1 MFIAYIIDT
10 YKYHA
15 KHRPI
20 FMKLLSKLCL
30 FFLLCLPQFVSANQ
44 QIESHKSI
52 KKQANAYLQSLVDA
66 SNGQH
71 EIAIQNLDQ
80 RLKLKKCPLPL
91 EIQLV
96 TEQIK
101 TGKNTLK
108 ISCTSITP
116 WRIFISSYIKLFTHV
131 IVTTQPL
138 AKGHKIKESD
148 LMLLRSDITSLRSSY
163 FSRKQG
169 ITNHITK
176 RRLNRGTIISPKHL
190 TKPIL
195 IKKGDTV
202 SIIAKSD
209 GFQIHMKGIAQHN
222 ASKGEL
228 IRVKNSTSKKIIQ
241 GIAVNSQTVRV
252 QL

>member
-1 MFIAYIIDT
+1 
-10 YKYHA
+10 
-15 KHRPI
+15 
-20 FMKLLSKLCL
+20 MKLLSKLCL
-30 FFLLCLPQFVSANQ
+30 FFLLCTPQFICANEQ
-44 QIESHKSI
+44 VESHKNI
-52 KKQANAYLQSLVDA
+52 RKQANAYLQTLVDA
-66 SNGQH
+66 SNGQY
-71 EIAIQNLDQ
+71 EITIQNLDQ
-80 RLKLKKCPLPL
+80 RLKLKKCPLPI

-108 ISCTSITP
+108 ISCTSVTP
-116 WRIFISSYIKLFTHV
+116 WRIFISSYIKLFTNV
-131 IVTTQPL
+131 IITTQPL
-138 AKGHKIKESD
+138 AKGHKIQESD
-148 LMLLRSDITSLRSSY
+148 LMLLRSDITSLRSNY

-169 ITNHITK
+169 VINKITK

-202 SIIAKSD
+202 SIIAKSN
-209 GFQIHMKGIAQHN
+209 GFQVRMKGIAQHN

-228 IRVKNSTSKKIIQ
+228 IRVKNSKSKKIIQ
-241 GIAVNSQTVRV
+241 GIAVNSQTVRI